1 MMAGGPVDIDRLL
14 EEQNATRVQPAC
26 RPLDGD
32 CPSLNAKMMNHQS
45 RMDQIEHPKVIKV
58 IGHDIVVSDLQ
69 AWMTDLIEPLDVDV
83 GGDDLSE
90 ATFGQQEQGSR
101 AAPGADLPAPAA
113 ARDTDA
119 IKPRIRRRIEG
130 TLELLEPS
138 SRHVDGAGTP
148 DVLVLTHLQP
158 PPTAND
164 PDAPVRRF

>member
-1 MMAGGPVDIDRLL
+1 
-14 EEQNATRVQPAC
+14 
-26 RPLDGD
+26 
-32 CPSLNAKMMNHQS
+32 
-45 RMDQIEHPKVIKV
+45 MDQIEHPKVIKV

-90 ATFGQQEQGSR
+90 ATLGQQEQGSR

-113 ARDTDA
+113 AGDTDA
-119 IKPRIRRRIEG
+119 IKPPIRRRIEG
-130 TLELLEPS
+130 TLKLLKPS

-158 PPTAND
+158 TGRRMKTGRCA
-164 PDAPVRRF
+164 RRF